1 MGRYIDSSL
10 INNEKVEYEGS
21 FALWDNF
28 ILIIIFIIPTF
39 GLIIPLLY
47 VYQKFTEIA
56 VTNNRVIGK
65 KGIIRRQTYEYGLN
79 KIESIEVKQ
88 SILGRIFSYGDI
100 VLIGSGSSN
109 LIIPAIKNPEEF
121 KKQINTIKYN

>member
-65 KGIIRRQTYEYGLN
+65 KGIIRRQTYEYGL
-79 KIESIEVKQ
+79 K
-88 SILGRIFSYGDI
+88 
-100 VLIGSGSSN
+100 
-109 LIIPAIKNPEEF
+109 
-121 KKQINTIKYN
+121 